1 MLWPVMY
8 VVVEG
13 PIGVGKTSLAGR
25 LAARHGAELNLEI
38 VEENPFLAKFYEQP
52 EAFSFQVQAFFLL
65 SRFKQLSALWQP
77 GLYKGSVVSDY
88 LFDKDFIFASM
99 NLRDAEFA
107 LYEDLYS
114 HLSPRLPT
122 PDLVVYLRADTDEL
136 LRRIALRGRPFE
148 QDMQAAYLAD
158 LTQRYDE
165 YFRTYPHP
173 HVIIDAAG
181 IDFVNNPDHEQ
192 NLMDRIDSA
201 LRDTQA
207 AD

>member
-1 MLWPVMY
+1 MY
-8 VVVEG
+8 IVVEG
-13 PIGVGKTSLAGR
+13 PIGVGKTSLSGR
-25 LAARHGAELNLEI
+25 LAARYGAELNLEI

-52 EAFSFQVQAFFLL
+52 EAYAFQVQAFFLL

-77 GLYKGSVVSDY
+77 GLYRENVVSDY
-88 LFDKDFIFASM
+88 LFDKDFIFAAM

-107 LYEDLYS
+107 LYEDLYG

-136 LRRIALRGRPFE
+136 LRRIARRGRPFE
-148 QDMQAAYLAD
+148 RDMQAAYLAD

-173 HVIIDAAG
+173 LLTVQAG
-181 IDFVNNPDHEQ
+181 NLDFVGNPADEERLLTQIHDA
-192 NLMDRIDSA
+192 LSA
-201 LRDTQA
+201 QSA

>member
-1 MLWPVMY
+1 MY

-25 LAARHGAELNLEI
+25 LAARYGAELNLEV
-38 VEENPFLAKFYEQP
+38 VEENPFLASFYRQP
-52 EAFSFQVQAFFLL
+52 EAYAFQVQAFFLL

-77 GLYKGSVVSDY
+77 GLYRDSVVSDY
-88 LFDKDFIFASM
+88 LFDKDFIFAAM
-99 NLRDAEFA
+99 NLKDAEFA
-107 LYEDLYS
+107 LYEDLYA

-122 PDLVVYLRADTDEL
+122 PDLVVYLRADTGEL

-148 QDMQAAYLAD
+148 QDMKAEYLAD
-158 LTQRYDE
+158 LTGRYDE

-173 HVIIDAAG
+173 LLTIDAAG
-181 IDFVNNPDHEQ
+181 LDFVNNPDDETRI
-192 NLMDRIDSA
+192 LTRIDEA
-201 LRDTQA
+201 LRAGQA

>member
-1 MLWPVMY
+1 MY
-8 VVVEG
+8 IVVEG

-25 LAARHGAELNLEI
+25 LAGRYGAELNLEI
-38 VEENPFLAKFYEQP
+38 VEENPFLAKFYRQP
-52 EAFSFQVQAFFLL
+52 EAYAFQVQAFFLL

-99 NLRDAEFA
+99 NLKDAEFS
-107 LYEDLYS
+107 LYEDLYT

-136 LRRIALRGRPFE
+136 LRRIAKRGRPFE
-148 QDMQAAYLAD
+148 QDMQAEYLAN
-158 LTQRYDE
+158 LTARYDE

-173 HVIIDAAG
+173 LLTIHAAG
-181 IDFVNNPDHEQ
+181 FDFVENPADEETILTQ
-192 NLMDRIDSA
+192 VQDA
-201 LRDTQA
+201 LNAGKA